1 MHGALFA
8 ATALA
13 ALAAPTFGAGRPT
26 YSVDYVVRLSRR
38 EPGLAHVHWLLAG
51 IDEIAAFRLVFRDD
65 RTTDVR
71 GTGRLVWHGRT
82 WLIDHG
88 AALFRQHG
96 IERHQRDLHVG
107 GVRFTSCQLLAPEAR
122 RQKDLRDSG
131 AAKSP
136 RHGHL
141 FDSWRPTLRGC
152 ARGVEWDHDG

>member
-51 IDEIAAFRLVFRDD
+51 IDEIAAFPLVFPDD

-71 GTGRLVWHGRT
+71 GTRRLVWHGRT
-82 WLIDHG
+82 PVWAPGGPYPH
-88 AALFRQHG
+88 RP
-96 IERHQRDLHVG
+96 RTVPLHP
-107 GVRFTSCQLLAPEAR
+107 QQA
-122 RQKDLRDSG
+122 
-131 AAKSP
+131 
-136 RHGHL
+136 
-141 FDSWRPTLRGC
+141 
-152 ARGVEWDHDG
+152 

>member
-1 MHGALFA
+1 MHGALCT

-71 GTGRLVWHGRT
+71 GPGLDRDPRAPPLSRDQRQVSNWRGSSTRPAAVPPPARLAQRHRPRRPPRRHLPGRG
-82 WLIDHG
+82 
-88 AALFRQHG
+88 
-96 IERHQRDLHVG
+96 
-107 GVRFTSCQLLAPEAR
+107 
-122 RQKDLRDSG
+122 
-131 AAKSP
+131 
-136 RHGHL
+136 
-141 FDSWRPTLRGC
+141 
-152 ARGVEWDHDG
+152 